1 VIMNLPT
8 KNIITNIQTDMQ
20 TDTQIPPLKTNLI
33 DGKAMADNLRTT
45 IKLDTAR
52 LSFKP
57 GLAVI
62 LVGDDPASSVYVS
75 HKIKACEEV
84 GFHSHLIRLSTQT
97 TQDDLLTEIT
107 ALNHNAAI
115 HGILVQMPLP
125 KHINSQVVIAAINPN
140 KDVDGFHVANA
151 GALMTGFPRLVP
163 CTPLGV
169 MALLEA
175 TQVQLNGAHA
185 VVVGASNI
193 VGKPQALLLQAAGA
207 TVTICNSKTRDLTA
221 HLRMADIVVVAVGK
235 PNFITG
241 SQLKLGVVVIDVG
254 INRQDNGRLCGDV
267 DTASCMGIASAITPV
282 PGGVGPMTIALLL
295 SNTLKAATH

>member
-1 VIMNLPT
+1 MT
-8 KNIITNIQTDMQ
+8 IQTQ
-20 TDTQIPPLKTNLI
+20 LI
-33 DGKAMADNLRTT
+33 DGKAVAAQLRAEV
-45 IKLDTAR
+45 KNQAAA

-57 GLAVI
+57 GLAVV
-62 LVGDDPASSVYVS
+62 LVGEDPASQVYVS
-75 HKIKACEEV
+75 HKIKACEEA
-84 GFHSHLIRLSTQT
+84 GFDSRLIRLPADATQA
-97 TQDDLLTEIT
+97 DLLAQVA
-107 ALNHNAAI
+107 ALNVDAAM

-125 KHINSQVVIAAINPN
+125 KHMDAQAVIAAINPN

-151 GALMTGFPRLVP
+151 GALMTGAPRFVP

-169 MALLEA
+169 MKLLDIA
-175 TQVQLNGAHA
+175 GVQLRGAHA

-207 TVTICNSKTRDLTA
+207 TVTICNSKTRDLQA
-221 HLRMADIVVVAVGK
+221 HLKMADVVVAAVGR

-241 SQLKLGVVVIDVG
+241 SMLKAGAVVMDVG
-254 INRQDNGRLCGDV
+254 INRNELGKLCGDV

-295 SNTLKAATH
+295 ANTLKAATL

>member
-1 VIMNLPT
+1 MNLPT
-8 KNIITNIQTDMQ
+8 KNITTKIQTDTQ
-20 TDTQIPPLKTNLI
+20 TDTQITPLKTYLI
-33 DGKAMADNLRTT
+33 DGKAIADNLRAT

-84 GFHSHLIRLSTQT
+84 GFYSHLIRLSTQT
-97 TQDDLLTEIT
+97 TQDDLLTEI
-107 ALNHNAAI
+107 AVLNHNVAI

-125 KHINSQVVIAAINPN
+125 KHINSQAVIAAINPN

-163 CTPLGV
+163 CTPSGV

-207 TVTICNSKTRDLTA
+207 TVTMCNSKTRDLTA